1 MKEMD
6 IECKNNGKTPALA
19 VCKYC
24 GSIPITRVY
33 ADGFTAITC
42 PGYMKGVCLLP
53 NFCAG
58 HNQIEVFER
67 WNTIYGQ
74 KTK

>member
-6 IECKNNGKTPALA
+6 TECKNNGKRPLLA
-19 VCKYC
+19 MCTHC
-24 GSIPITRVY
+24 GSTPIIRVY
-33 ADGFTAITC
+33 ADGFTAVTC
-42 PGYMKGVCLLP
+42 PGYMKGICPLP
-53 NFCAG
+53 NFYAG
-58 HNQIEVFER
+58 SNQVEVFER